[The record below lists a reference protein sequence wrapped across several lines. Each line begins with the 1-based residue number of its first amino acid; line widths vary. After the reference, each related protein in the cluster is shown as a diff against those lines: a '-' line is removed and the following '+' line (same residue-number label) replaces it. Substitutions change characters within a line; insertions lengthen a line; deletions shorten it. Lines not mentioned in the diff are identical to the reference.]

1 MSWKGS
7 VGINFNYILTENSPF
22 YFFLLKVSLHAS
34 DWHGKLKGNLK
45 VLENYFCMV
54 QTRSEDY
61 KQFKSFP
68 ISMLSIRGPSECPD
82 EYGSGQGS
90 GSFQRAA
97 STFWVFPRAL
107 MFGAYERISPGVFQG
122 FCGEVKQ
129 IGRSKNTDLSSFCVF
144 GGSELTSALSH
155 KHIGNIKR
163 GNYAEKHK
171 LCRCWKA
178 YAKHDMCT

>member
-1 MSWKGS
+1 MDASGW
-7 VGINFNYILTENSPF
+7 
-22 YFFLLKVSLHAS
+22 HA
-34 DWHGKLKGNLK
+34 KLKSNLK
-45 VLENYFCMV
+45 VLENYFCMF
-54 QTRSEDY
+54 QTWNEDY
-61 KQFKSFP
+61 KQFKSFT
-68 ISMLSIRGPSECPD
+68 ISTLSIRGPSKCPD

-97 STFWVFPRAL
+97 STFWVFPQAL
-107 MFGAYERISPGVFQG
+107 MFGAYERISPGVFPRVLW
-122 FCGEVKQ
+122 EVKQ
-129 IGRSKNTDLSSFCVF
+129 IGWSKNTDLSSFCIF
-144 GGSELTSALSH
+144 GGRELTSALSH